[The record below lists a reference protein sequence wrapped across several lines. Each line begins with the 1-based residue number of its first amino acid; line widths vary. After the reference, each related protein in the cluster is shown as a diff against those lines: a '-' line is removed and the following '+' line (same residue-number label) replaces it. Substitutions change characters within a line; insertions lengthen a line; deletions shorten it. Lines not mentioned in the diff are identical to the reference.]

1 MAGNKKFQKLTLVHF
16 MWPYTLHYNRT
27 IIITIMEVFKFKIC
41 VHFIS
46 LTVFN
51 QPSWHKILL
60 WWQQPAK
67 PWRWLGRRTSK
78 WSCLCPHPR
87 STRIF
92 DWSGRFDSVCLGPE
106 RVCFLEHSC
115 YSLCCPFDPKKKVG
129 LLTWRICS
137 PRVPRWMMPPRAS
150 WASWDWRERT
160 DPTGILCLVSG
171 SGAVEESQT
180 SNKS

>member
-1 MAGNKKFQKLTLVHF
+1 M
-16 MWPYTLHYNRT
+16 TLHYNRT
-27 IIITIMEVFKFKIC
+27 IIITIMEVFKFKIF

-78 WSCLCPHPR
+78 WSCLCPHPH

-115 YSLCCPFDPKKKVG
+115 YSFCCPFDPKKKGMACACWHEGFAHPKFRGGWCPHVLPDSPETEGRG
-129 LLTWRICS
+129 L
-137 PRVPRWMMPPRAS
+137 
-150 WASWDWRERT
+150 
-160 DPTGILCLVSG
+160 ILHQEFS
-171 SGAVEESQT
+171 A
-180 SNKS
+180 